1 MTAARPVA
9 HGVARSIRPARIVL
23 AARWALVIGWL
34 ALGVTVALILVGVIG
49 PRHAAPAPYR
59 PLGVCV
65 VVAHAVNGGGVLCAD
80 GTVRP

>member
-1 MTAARPVA
+1 MSAARPVA
-9 HGVARSIRPARIVL
+9 HGVARSIRPSVPVL
-23 AARWALVIGWL
+23 AARWALVLGYAAL
-34 ALGVTVALILVGVIG
+34 AVVIALLLLGAIG
-49 PRHAAPAPYR
+49 PRPVPAPTYR

>member
-1 MTAARPVA
+1 MTRRNP
-9 HGVARSIRPARIVL
+9 RRPAGVVI
-23 AARWALVIGWL
+23 AARWAIASSSAVV
-34 ALGVTVALILVGVIG
+34 AVTVALCLAGVLG
-49 PRHAAPAPYR
+49 VRPAPAPSPTYR

>member
-1 MTAARPVA
+1 MSAARPVA
-9 HGVARSIRPARIVL
+9 HASAARSSRRPPFRVL
-23 AARWALVIGWL
+23 AARWAIVLTGAAV
-34 ALGVTVALILVGVIG
+34 LGTVVFFLGMAA
-49 PRHAAPAPYR
+49 AAPVHPAYR

>member
-1 MTAARPVA
+1 MAHGSARVSRRRPPVA
-9 HGVARSIRPARIVL
+9 VIL
-23 AARWALVIGWL
+23 ARWAIVLSSAVV
-34 ALGVTVALILVGVIG
+34 AVTVALALAGVIG
-49 PRHAAPAPYR
+49 TRPAPAPTYR